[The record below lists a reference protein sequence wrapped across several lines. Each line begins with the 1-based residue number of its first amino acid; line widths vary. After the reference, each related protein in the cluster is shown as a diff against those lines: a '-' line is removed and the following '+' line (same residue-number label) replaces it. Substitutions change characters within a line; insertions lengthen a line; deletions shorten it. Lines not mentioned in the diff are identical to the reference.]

1 MRIDI
6 LTAFPGVFAG
16 PFGESIVG
24 RACSRDLVDVFIHDL
39 RAFTADRHKTID
51 DYAYGGSPGMVLKPE
66 PIFRG
71 VSHIRRQLDGSDGAV
86 EAIEADGVDG
96 AVEASRADR
105 ADRVNEAPRADEAVE
120 ADEGPRARTVLL
132 SARGRPFVQDT
143 ARAFA
148 ELDQLVLIC
157 GHYKGVDER
166 VATGLGAEEYSVG
179 DFVVTGGEIP
189 AMMIADAVIR
199 LLPGVL
205 GEMASA
211 VTDSHYDG
219 LLGNAVYTRPE
230 RYRDWR
236 VPPVLLSGHH
246 ERIEK
251 WERQDALRRT
261 YRHRPELLKK
271 LKLTGEDRNFLK
283 TLQRNGTG

>member
-24 RACSRDLVDVFIHDL
+24 RACRRDLVDVFVHDL
-39 RAFTADRHKTID
+39 RAFTSDRHKTID
-51 DYAYGGSPGMVLKPE
+51 DYAYGGSPGMVLKAE
-66 PIFRG
+66 PIFMG
-71 VSHIRRQLDGSDGAV
+71 VRQIRRRWDDS
-86 EAIEADGVDG
+86 
-96 AVEASRADR
+96 SRADR
-105 ADRVNEAPRADEAVE
+105 S
-120 ADEGPRARTVLL
+120 RTVLL
-132 SARGRPFVQDT
+132 SARGRAFAQDT
-143 ARAFA
+143 ARSFA
-148 ELDQLVLIC
+148 QLDQLVLIC

-189 AMMIADAVIR
+189 AMLIADAVIR

-211 VTDSHYDG
+211 VTDSHFDG

-230 RYRDWR
+230 NYQEWH
-236 VPPVLLSGHH
+236 VPEVLLSGHH
-246 ERIEK
+246 GRIER
-251 WERQDALRRT
+251 WERQDALKKT
-261 YRHRPELLKK
+261 YQHRPELLETVE
-271 LKLTGEDRNFLK
+271 LTGEDLTYLR
-283 TLQRNGTG
+283 TLQQNENG

>member
-24 RACSRDLVDVFIHDL
+24 RACRRDLVDVFVHDL
-39 RAFTADRHKTID
+39 RAFTTDRHKTVD
-51 DYAYGGSPGMVLKPE
+51 DYAYGGSPGMVLKAE

-71 VSHIRRQLDGSDGAV
+71 VGHIRRQ
-86 EAIEADGVDG
+86 VD
-96 AVEASRADR
+96 AASRASRSDQ
-105 ADRVNEAPRADEAVE
+105 ADRS
-120 ADEGPRARTVLL
+120 RTVLL
-132 SARGRPFVQDT
+132 SAGGRPFVQDT
-143 ARAFA
+143 ARSFA

-211 VTDSHYDG
+211 VTDSHYEG

-230 RYRDWR
+230 NYQEWR
-236 VPPVLLSGHH
+236 VPEVLLSGHH
-246 ERIEK
+246 GRIER
-251 WERQDALRRT
+251 WERQDALKKT
-261 YRHRPELLKK
+261 YQHRPELLETVE
-271 LKLTGEDRNFLK
+271 LTGEDLTYLR
-283 TLQRNGTG
+283 TLQQNESG

>member
-24 RACSRDLVDVFIHDL
+24 RACRRDLVDVFVHDL
-39 RAFTADRHKTID
+39 RAFTTDRHKTVD
-51 DYAYGGSPGMVLKPE
+51 DYAYGGSPGMVLKAE

-71 VSHIRRQLDGSDGAV
+71 VGHLRRQVDASSRTDH
-86 EAIEADGVDG
+86 ADQVD
-96 AVEASRADR
+96 ASSRTDR
-105 ADRVNEAPRADEAVE
+105 S
-120 ADEGPRARTVLL
+120 RTVLL
-132 SARGRPFVQDT
+132 SAGGRPFVQDT
-143 ARAFA
+143 ARSFA

-211 VTDSHYDG
+211 VTDSHYEG

-230 RYRDWR
+230 SYQEWR
-236 VPPVLLSGHH
+236 VPEVLLSGHH
-246 ERIEK
+246 GRIER
-251 WERQDALRRT
+251 WERQDALKKT
-261 YRHRPELLKK
+261 YQHRPELLETVE
-271 LKLTGEDRNFLK
+271 LTGEDLTYLR
-283 TLQRNGTG
+283 TLQRNENG

>member
-24 RACSRDLVDVFIHDL
+24 RACRRDLVDVFVHDL
-39 RAFTADRHKTID
+39 RAFTTDRHKTVD
-51 DYAYGGSPGMVLKPE
+51 DYAYGGSPGMVLKAE

-71 VSHIRRQLDGSDGAV
+71 VRHIRRQ
-86 EAIEADGVDG
+86 VD
-96 AVEASRADR
+96 ASSRASQ
-105 ADRVNEAPRADEAVE
+105 ADQAGQADQ
-120 ADEGPRARTVLL
+120 ADATSRTNRSRTVLL
-132 SARGRPFVQDT
+132 SAGGRTFVQET
-143 ARAFA
+143 ARSFA

-211 VTDSHYDG
+211 VTDSHYEG

-230 RYRDWR
+230 HYQEWR
-236 VPPVLLSGHH
+236 VPEVLLSGHH
-246 ERIEK
+246 ERIER
-251 WERQDALRRT
+251 WERQDALKKT
-261 YRHRPELLKK
+261 YQHRPDLLETVE
-271 LKLTGEDRNFLK
+271 LTGEDLTYLR
-283 TLQRNGTG
+283 TLQQNENG

>member
-6 LTAFPGVFAG
+6 LTAFPGVFSG

-24 RACSRDLVDVFIHDL
+24 RACRRDLVDVFVHDL
-39 RAFTADRHKTID
+39 RAFTTDRHKTVD
-51 DYAYGGSPGMVLKPE
+51 DYAYGGSPGMVLKAE

-71 VSHIRRQLDGSDGAV
+71 VRHVRRQ
-86 EAIEADGVDG
+86 VD
-96 AVEASRADR
+96 ASSRASRTDQVDASSRTDR
-105 ADRVNEAPRADEAVE
+105 S
-120 ADEGPRARTVLL
+120 RTVLL
-132 SARGRPFVQDT
+132 SAGGRPFVQDT
-143 ARAFA
+143 ARSYA

-166 VATGLGAEEYSVG
+166 VAKGLGAEEYSVG

-189 AMMIADAVIR
+189 AMMVADAVIR

-211 VTDSHYDG
+211 VTDSHYEG

-230 RYRDWR
+230 NYQEWS
-236 VPPVLLSGHH
+236 VPEVLLSGHH
-246 ERIEK
+246 GRIER
-251 WERQDALRRT
+251 WERQDALKKT
-261 YRHRPELLKK
+261 YQHRPELLETVE
-271 LKLTGEDRNFLK
+271 LTGEDLTYLR
-283 TLQRNGTG
+283 TLQRNENG

>member
-16 PFGESIVG
+16 PFAESIVG
-24 RACSRDLVDVFIHDL
+24 RACRRDMVDIFIHDL
-39 RAFTADRHKTID
+39 RAFTTDRHKTID

-71 VSHIRRQLDGSDGAV
+71 VKHIRRQTSQ
-86 EAIEADGVDG
+86 ADP
-96 AVEASRADR
+96 ASQADR
-105 ADRVNEAPRADEAVE
+105 S
-120 ADEGPRARTVLL
+120 RTVLL
-132 SARGRPFVQDT
+132 SARGRSFVQET
-143 ARAFA
+143 AGSFA
-148 ELDQLVLIC
+148 ELDQLVLVC

-166 VATGLGAEEYSVG
+166 VATGLDAEEYSVG

-189 AMMIADAVIR
+189 AMLITDAVIR

-230 RYRDWR
+230 RFQDWR
-236 VPPVLLSGHH
+236 VPEVLLSGHH
-246 ERIEK
+246 ERIAR
-251 WERQDALRRT
+251 WERRDALKKT
-261 YRHRPELLKK
+261 FQCRPDLLETAE
-271 LKLTGEDRNFLK
+271 LTGEDMTFLK
-283 TLQRNGTG
+283 TLQRNGNG

>member
-24 RACSRDLVDVFIHDL
+24 RACRRDLVDVFVHDL
-39 RAFTADRHKTID
+39 RAFTTDRHKTVD
-51 DYAYGGSPGMVLKPE
+51 DYAYGGSPGMVLKAE
-66 PIFRG
+66 PIFTG
-71 VSHIRRQLDGSDGAV
+71 VGHLRRQVDASSRTDQ
-86 EAIEADGVDG
+86 ADQVD
-96 AVEASRADR
+96 ASSRTDR
-105 ADRVNEAPRADEAVE
+105 S
-120 ADEGPRARTVLL
+120 RTVLL
-132 SARGRPFVQDT
+132 SAGGRPFVQDT
-143 ARAFA
+143 ARSFA
-148 ELDQLVLIC
+148 KLDQLVLIC

-211 VTDSHYDG
+211 VTDSHYEG

-230 RYRDWR
+230 SYQEWR
-236 VPPVLLSGHH
+236 VPEVLLSGHH
-246 ERIEK
+246 GRIER
-251 WERQDALRRT
+251 WERQDALKKT
-261 YRHRPELLKK
+261 YQHRPELLETVE
-271 LKLTGEDRNFLK
+271 LTGEDLTYLR
-283 TLQRNGTG
+283 TLQRNENG

>member
-1 MRIDI
+1 
-6 LTAFPGVFAG
+6 
-16 PFGESIVG
+16 
-24 RACSRDLVDVFIHDL
+24 
-39 RAFTADRHKTID
+39 AFTTDRHKTVD
-51 DYAYGGSPGMVLKPE
+51 DYAYGGSPGMVLKAE

-71 VSHIRRQLDGSDGAV
+71 VRHLRRLVDASSR
-86 EAIEADGVDG
+86 ADQVD
-96 AVEASRADR
+96 ASSLASRADQVDASSLASRADQVDASSR
-105 ADRVNEAPRADEAVE
+105 ADRS
-120 ADEGPRARTVLL
+120 RTVLL
-132 SARGRPFVQDT
+132 SAGGRPFVQDT
-143 ARAFA
+143 ARSFA

-211 VTDSHYDG
+211 VTDSHYEG

-230 RYRDWR
+230 SYQEWR
-236 VPPVLLSGHH
+236 VPEVLLSGHH
-246 ERIEK
+246 GRIER
-251 WERQDALRRT
+251 WERQDALKKT
-261 YRHRPELLKK
+261 YQHRPELLETVE
-271 LKLTGEDRNFLK
+271 LTGEDLTYLR
-283 TLQRNGTG
+283 TLQRNENG

>member
-6 LTAFPGVFAG
+6 LTAFPGAFAG

-24 RACSRDLVDVFIHDL
+24 RACARDMVDMYIHDL
-39 RAFTADRHKTID
+39 RAFTTDRHKTID

-66 PIFRG
+66 PIFQG
-71 VSHIRRQLDGSDGAV
+71 VSHIRRQKDPD
-86 EAIEADGVDG
+86 
-96 AVEASRADR
+96 SRS
-105 ADRVNEAPRADEAVE
+105 
-120 ADEGPRARTVLL
+120 RTVLL
-132 SARGRPFVQDT
+132 SAGGRPFLQET
-143 ARAFA
+143 AKSFV
-148 ELDQLVLIC
+148 ELDQLILIC

-166 VATGLGAEEYSVG
+166 VATGLDAEEYSVG

-199 LLPGVL
+199 LIPGAL

-230 RYRDWR
+230 HYRERR
-236 VPPVLLSGHH
+236 VPEVLLSGHH
-246 ERIEK
+246 ERIER
-251 WERQDALRRT
+251 WQRQDALRKT
-261 YRHRPELLKK
+261 FQHRPDLLETVE
-271 LKLTGEDRNFLK
+271 LTGEDKTFLK
-283 TLQRNGTG
+283 TLQRNENG

>member
-71 VSHIRRQLDGSDGAV
+71 VRHIRRQLG
-86 EAIEADGVDG
+86 
-96 AVEASRADR
+96 
-105 ADRVNEAPRADEAVE
+105 RADEAFEAFEANGADEANGANGADEADRSDGVVAPVE
-120 ADEGPRARTVLL
+120 ADLAAEGPRARTVLL
-132 SARGRPFVQDT
+132 SAGGRPFVQDT

-251 WERQDALRRT
+251 WERQDALRKT

-271 LKLTGEDRNFLK
+271 LQLTGEDRNFLK

>member
-6 LTAFPGVFAG
+6 LTAFPGVFTG

-24 RACSRDLVDVFIHDL
+24 RACRRDLVDVFIHDL
-39 RAFTADRHKTID
+39 RAFTTDRHKTID
-51 DYAYGGSPGMVLKPE
+51 GYAYGGSPGMVLKAE
-66 PIFRG
+66 PIFTG
-71 VSHIRRQLDGSDGAV
+71 VRHIRRQGA
-86 EAIEADGVDG
+86 DPT
-96 AVEASRADR
+96 RTDR
-105 ADRVNEAPRADEAVE
+105 S
-120 ADEGPRARTVLL
+120 RTVLL
-132 SARGRPFVQDT
+132 SAGGRPFVQDT
-143 ARAFA
+143 ARSFA
-148 ELDQLVLIC
+148 ELDQVVLIC

-211 VTDSHYDG
+211 VTDSHYEG

-230 RYRDWR
+230 NYQEWN
-236 VPPVLLSGHH
+236 VPEVLLSGHRG
-246 ERIEK
+246 RIER
-251 WERQDALRRT
+251 WERQDALKKT
-261 YRHRPELLKK
+261 YRHRPELLETVE
-271 LKLTGEDRNFLK
+271 LTGEDLTYLR
-283 TLQRNGTG
+283 TLQQNENG

>member
-1 MRIDI
+1 M
-6 LTAFPGVFAG
+6 
-16 PFGESIVG
+16 
-24 RACSRDLVDVFIHDL
+24 
-39 RAFTADRHKTID
+39 
-51 DYAYGGSPGMVLKPE
+51 
-66 PIFRG
+66 
-71 VSHIRRQLDGSDGAV
+71 
-86 EAIEADGVDG
+86 
-96 AVEASRADR
+96 
-105 ADRVNEAPRADEAVE
+105 
-120 ADEGPRARTVLL
+120 
-132 SARGRPFVQDT
+132 QDT

-261 YRHRPELLKK
+261 YQHRPELLKK

>member
-24 RACSRDLVDVFIHDL
+24 RACRRDLVDVFVHDL
-39 RAFTADRHKTID
+39 RAFTTDRHKTVD
-51 DYAYGGSPGMVLKPE
+51 DDAYGGSPGMVLKAE
-66 PIFRG
+66 PIFGG
-71 VSHIRRQLDGSDGAV
+71 VKHIRRQVDGSPQSSRTDQ
-86 EAIEADGVDG
+86 VDG
-96 AVEASRADR
+96 SSQSSRVDR
-105 ADRVNEAPRADEAVE
+105 S
-120 ADEGPRARTVLL
+120 RTVLL
-132 SARGRPFVQDT
+132 SAGGRPFVQET
-143 ARAFA
+143 ARSFA

-211 VTDSHYDG
+211 VTDSHYEG

-230 RYRDWR
+230 SYQEWR
-236 VPPVLLSGHH
+236 VPEVLLSGHH
-246 ERIEK
+246 GRIER
-251 WERQDALRRT
+251 WERQDALKKT
-261 YRHRPELLKK
+261 YQHRPELLETVE
-271 LKLTGEDRNFLK
+271 LTGEDLTYLR
-283 TLQRNGTG
+283 TLQRNENG

>member
-24 RACSRDLVDVFIHDL
+24 RACKRDMVDICIHDL
-39 RAFTADRHKTID
+39 RAFTTDRHKTID

-71 VSHIRRQLDGSDGAV
+71 VSHIRRQ
-86 EAIEADGVDG
+86 ADQ
-96 AVEASRADR
+96 ESRSL
-105 ADRVNEAPRADEAVE
+105 
-120 ADEGPRARTVLL
+120 TLLL
-132 SARGRPFVQDT
+132 SARGRPFLHET
-143 ARAFA
+143 AKSFV

-166 VATGLGAEEYSVG
+166 VATGLDAEEYSVG

-189 AMMIADAVIR
+189 AMMITDAVIR
-199 LLPGVL
+199 LIPGAL

-230 RYRDWR
+230 NFQERR
-236 VPPVLLSGHH
+236 VPEVLLSGHH
-246 ERIEK
+246 ERIER
-251 WERQDALRRT
+251 WQRQDALRKT
-261 YRHRPELLKK
+261 FQHRPDLLETVE
-271 LKLTGEDRNFLK
+271 LTGEDVNFLK
-283 TLQRNGTG
+283 TLQRNEDG

>member
-24 RACSRDLVDVFIHDL
+24 RACRRDLVDVFIHDL

-51 DYAYGGSPGMVLKPE
+51 DYAYGGSPGMVLKAE

-71 VSHIRRQLDGSDGAV
+71 VRHIQRLEDEASRTSGTSHSDHVG
-86 EAIEADGVDG
+86 
-96 AVEASRADR
+96 EASRADR
-105 ADRVNEAPRADEAVE
+105 S
-120 ADEGPRARTVLL
+120 RTVLL
-132 SARGRPFVQDT
+132 SAGGRPFVQDT
-143 ARAFA
+143 ARSFA

-157 GHYKGVDER
+157 GHYKGVDAR

-205 GEMASA
+205 GERASA
-211 VTDSHYDG
+211 VTDSYYDG

-230 RYRDWR
+230 NYQEWS
-236 VPPVLLSGHH
+236 VPEVLLSGHH
-246 ERIEK
+246 GRIER
-251 WERQDALRRT
+251 WERQDALKKT
-261 YRHRPELLKK
+261 FQHRPELLDTVE
-271 LKLTGEDRNFLK
+271 LTGEDMTYLK
-283 TLQRNGTG
+283 TLQRNEHG

>member
-6 LTAFPGVFAG
+6 LTAFPGVFAK

-24 RACSRDLVDVFIHDL
+24 RACRRDLVDVFVHDL
-39 RAFTADRHKTID
+39 RAFTTDRHKTVD
-51 DYAYGGSPGMVLKPE
+51 DYAYGGSPGMVLKAE

-71 VSHIRRQLDGSDGAV
+71 VGHLRRQ
-86 EAIEADGVDG
+86 VD
-96 AVEASRADR
+96 ASSRPDR
-105 ADRVNEAPRADEAVE
+105 SRI
-120 ADEGPRARTVLL
+120 VLL
-132 SARGRPFVQDT
+132 SAGGRPFVQDT
-143 ARAFA
+143 ARSFA

-211 VTDSHYDG
+211 VTDSHYEG

-230 RYRDWR
+230 NYQEWR
-236 VPPVLLSGHH
+236 VPEVLLSGHH
-246 ERIEK
+246 GRIER
-251 WERQDALRRT
+251 WERQDALKKT
-261 YRHRPELLKK
+261 YQHRPELLETVE
-271 LKLTGEDRNFLK
+271 LTGEDLTYLR
-283 TLQRNGTG
+283 TLQRNENG

>member
-24 RACSRDLVDVFIHDL
+24 RACRRDLVDVFVHDL
-39 RAFTADRHKTID
+39 RAFTTDRHKTVD
-51 DYAYGGSPGMVLKPE
+51 DYAYGGSPGMVLKAE

-71 VSHIRRQLDGSDGAV
+71 VRHIRRQ
-86 EAIEADGVDG
+86 ADQSSRTSRADQ
-96 AVEASRADR
+96 ADASSRADQADASSRADR
-105 ADRVNEAPRADEAVE
+105 S
-120 ADEGPRARTVLL
+120 RTVLL
-132 SARGRPFVQDT
+132 SAGGRPFVQDT
-143 ARAFA
+143 ARSFA

-166 VATGLGAEEYSVG
+166 VTTGLGAEEYSVG

-189 AMMIADAVIR
+189 AMMVADAVIR
-199 LLPGVL
+199 LLTGVL

-230 RYRDWR
+230 NYQEWS
-236 VPPVLLSGHH
+236 VPEVLLSGHH
-246 ERIEK
+246 GRIER
-251 WERQDALRRT
+251 WERQDALKKT
-261 YRHRPELLKK
+261 YQHRPELLETVE
-271 LKLTGEDRNFLK
+271 LTGEDLTYLR
-283 TLQRNGTG
+283 TLQQDENG

>member
-24 RACSRDLVDVFIHDL
+24 RACRRDMVDVFIHDL
-39 RAFTADRHKTID
+39 RAFTIDRHKTVD
-51 DYAYGGSPGMVLKPE
+51 DYAYGGSPGMVLKAE
-66 PIFRG
+66 PIFTG
-71 VSHIRRQLDGSDGAV
+71 VRHIRRQGDASSRTGQGDASSRSDR
-86 EAIEADGVDG
+86 
-96 AVEASRADR
+96 S
-105 ADRVNEAPRADEAVE
+105 
-120 ADEGPRARTVLL
+120 RTVLL
-132 SARGRPFVQDT
+132 SAGGRPFVQDT
-143 ARAFA
+143 ARSFA

-166 VATGLGAEEYSVG
+166 VSTGLGAEEYSVG

-211 VTDSHYDG
+211 VSDSHYEG

-230 RYRDWR
+230 NYQEWR
-236 VPPVLLSGHH
+236 VPEVLLSGHH
-246 ERIEK
+246 GRIER
-251 WERQDALRRT
+251 WERQDALKKT
-261 YRHRPELLKK
+261 FQHRPELLETVE
-271 LKLTGEDRNFLK
+271 LTGEDLTYLS
-283 TLQRNGTG
+283 TLQQDENG

>member
-6 LTAFPGVFAG
+6 LSAFPGVFAG

-24 RACSRDLVDVFIHDL
+24 RACRRDLVDVFVHDL
-39 RAFTADRHKTID
+39 RAFTTDRHKTVD
-51 DYAYGGSPGMVLKPE
+51 DYAYGGSPGMVLKAE

-71 VSHIRRQLDGSDGAV
+71 VRHIRRQ
-86 EAIEADGVDG
+86 VD
-96 AVEASRADR
+96 AASRSDQAGR
-105 ADRVNEAPRADEAVE
+105 S
-120 ADEGPRARTVLL
+120 RTVLL
-132 SARGRPFVQDT
+132 SAGGRPFVQDT
-143 ARAFA
+143 ARSFA

-179 DFVVTGGEIP
+179 DFVVTGGEMP

-211 VTDSHYDG
+211 VTDSHYEG

-230 RYRDWR
+230 NYQEWR
-236 VPPVLLSGHH
+236 VPEVLLSGHH
-246 ERIEK
+246 GRIER
-251 WERQDALRRT
+251 WERQDALKKT
-261 YRHRPELLKK
+261 YQHRPELLETVE
-271 LKLTGEDRNFLK
+271 LTGEDLTYLR
-283 TLQRNGTG
+283 TLQRNENG

>member
-71 VSHIRRQLDGSDGAV
+71 VRHIRRQLDG
-86 EAIEADGVDG
+86 ADG
-96 AVEASRADR
+96 
-105 ADRVNEAPRADEAVE
+105 ADEAVE
-120 ADEGPRARTVLL
+120 ADEADGADGEVEASRTDEGPRARTVLL

-230 RYRDWR
+230 RYQDWR

>member
-6 LTAFPGVFAG
+6 LTAFPGVFSG

-24 RACSRDLVDVFIHDL
+24 RACRRDLVDVFVHDL
-39 RAFTADRHKTID
+39 RAFTTDRHKTVD
-51 DYAYGGSPGMVLKPE
+51 DYAYGGSPGMVLKAE

-71 VSHIRRQLDGSDGAV
+71 VRHVRRQ
-86 EAIEADGVDG
+86 VD
-96 AVEASRADR
+96 ASSRASRTDQVDASSRADR
-105 ADRVNEAPRADEAVE
+105 S
-120 ADEGPRARTVLL
+120 RTVLL
-132 SARGRPFVQDT
+132 SAGGRSFVQDS
-143 ARAFA
+143 ARSFA

-166 VATGLGAEEYSVG
+166 VAKGLGAEEYSVG

-211 VTDSHYDG
+211 VTDSHYEG

-230 RYRDWR
+230 NYQEWR
-236 VPPVLLSGHH
+236 VPEVLLSGHH
-246 ERIEK
+246 GRIER
-251 WERQDALRRT
+251 WERQDALKKT
-261 YRHRPELLKK
+261 YQHRPELLETVE
-271 LKLTGEDRNFLK
+271 LTGEDLTYLR
-283 TLQRNGTG
+283 TLQRNENG

>member
-24 RACSRDLVDVFIHDL
+24 RACRRDMVDIFIHDL
-39 RAFTADRHKTID
+39 RAFTTDRHKTID

-71 VSHIRRQLDGSDGAV
+71 VRHIRRQ
-86 EAIEADGVDG
+86 ADLAAQATPESQESSVDQPSQ
-96 AVEASRADR
+96 ADPASQADR
-105 ADRVNEAPRADEAVE
+105 S
-120 ADEGPRARTVLL
+120 RTVLL
-132 SARGRPFVQDT
+132 SARGSPFVQET
-143 ARAFA
+143 ARSFA
-148 ELDQLVLIC
+148 GLDQLVLVC

-189 AMMIADAVIR
+189 AMLIADAVVR

-230 RYRDWR
+230 RFQDWR
-236 VPPVLLSGHH
+236 VPEVLLSGHH
-246 ERIEK
+246 ERIAK
-251 WERQDALRRT
+251 WERRDALKT
-261 YRHRPELLKK
+261 TFRHRPDLLETAP
-271 LKLTGEDRNFLK
+271 LTGEDMTFLK
-283 TLQRNGTG
+283 TLQRNGNG

>member
-24 RACSRDLVDVFIHDL
+24 RACRRDLVDVFVHDL
-39 RAFTADRHKTID
+39 RAFTTDRHKTVD
-51 DYAYGGSPGMVLKPE
+51 DYAYGGSPGMVLKAE

-71 VSHIRRQLDGSDGAV
+71 VGHIRRQAGQ
-86 EAIEADGVDG
+86 AD
-96 AVEASRADR
+96 ATSRTDR
-105 ADRVNEAPRADEAVE
+105 T
-120 ADEGPRARTVLL
+120 RTVLL
-132 SARGRPFVQDT
+132 SAGGRTFVQET
-143 ARAFA
+143 ARSFA

-205 GEMASA
+205 GEVASA
-211 VTDSHYDG
+211 VTDSHYEG

-230 RYRDWR
+230 HYQEWR
-236 VPPVLLSGHH
+236 VPEVLLSGHH
-246 ERIEK
+246 ERIER
-251 WERQDALRRT
+251 WERQDALKKT
-261 YRHRPELLKK
+261 YQHRPDLLETVE
-271 LKLTGEDRNFLK
+271 LTGEDLTYLR
-283 TLQRNGTG
+283 TLQQNENG

>member
-24 RACSRDLVDVFIHDL
+24 RACRRDMVDIFIHDL
-39 RAFTADRHKTID
+39 RAFTMDRHKTID
-51 DYAYGGSPGMVLKPE
+51 DYAYGGSPGMVLKAE

-71 VSHIRRQLDGSDGAV
+71 VRHIRRQ
-86 EAIEADGVDG
+86 
-96 AVEASRADR
+96 ADR
-105 ADRVNEAPRADEAVE
+105 AAQADRS
-120 ADEGPRARTVLL
+120 RTVLL
-132 SARGRPFVQDT
+132 SARGSPFVQET
-143 ARAFA
+143 AKSFA

-166 VATGLGAEEYSVG
+166 VATGLDAKEYSVG

-199 LLPGVL
+199 LLPGAL

-211 VTDSHYDG
+211 VTDSHFDG

-230 RYRDWR
+230 NYQEWS
-236 VPPVLLSGHH
+236 VPEVLLSGHH
-246 ERIEK
+246 ERIEE
-251 WERQDALRRT
+251 WERRDALKKT
-261 YRHRPELLKK
+261 FQHRPELLET
-271 LKLTGEDRNFLK
+271 LELTRDDLTYLK
-283 TLQRNGTG
+283 TLQRNETG

>member
-24 RACSRDLVDVFIHDL
+24 RACRRDLVDVFVHDL
-39 RAFTADRHKTID
+39 RAFTTDRHKTVD
-51 DYAYGGSPGMVLKPE
+51 DYAYGGSPGMVLKAE

-71 VSHIRRQLDGSDGAV
+71 VGHLRRQ
-86 EAIEADGVDG
+86 VD
-96 AVEASRADR
+96 AS
-105 ADRVNEAPRADEAVE
+105 PRASG
-120 ADEGPRARTVLL
+120 ADQVDASPRTDRSRTVLL
-132 SARGRPFVQDT
+132 SAGGRPFVQES
-143 ARAFA
+143 ARSFA

-211 VTDSHYDG
+211 VTDSHYEG

-230 RYRDWR
+230 NYQEWR
-236 VPPVLLSGHH
+236 VPEVLLSGHH
-246 ERIEK
+246 GRIER
-251 WERQDALRRT
+251 WERQDALKKT
-261 YRHRPELLKK
+261 YQHRPELLDTVE
-271 LKLTGEDRNFLK
+271 LTGEDLTYLR
-283 TLQRNGTG
+283 TLQRNENG

>member
-24 RACSRDLVDVFIHDL
+24 RACRRDLVDVFVHDL

-51 DYAYGGSPGMVLKPE
+51 DHAYGGSPGMVLKAE

-71 VSHIRRQLDGSDGAV
+71 VSHIRRQ
-86 EAIEADGVDG
+86 VD
-96 AVEASRADR
+96 ASPRASRADQVDASPR
-105 ADRVNEAPRADEAVE
+105 ADRSH
-120 ADEGPRARTVLL
+120 TVLL
-132 SARGRPFVQDT
+132 SAGGRPFVQDT
-143 ARAFA
+143 ARSFA
-148 ELDQLVLIC
+148 DLDQLVLIC

-211 VTDSHYDG
+211 VTDSHYEG

-230 RYRDWR
+230 NYQDWR
-236 VPPVLLSGHH
+236 VPEVLLSGHH
-246 ERIEK
+246 GRIER
-251 WERQDALRRT
+251 WERQDALKKT
-261 YRHRPELLKK
+261 YQHRPELLETVE
-271 LKLTGEDRNFLK
+271 LTGEDLTYLR
-283 TLQRNGTG
+283 TLQQNENG

>member
-24 RACSRDLVDVFIHDL
+24 RACRRDLVDVFVHDL
-39 RAFTADRHKTID
+39 RAFTTDRHKTVD
-51 DYAYGGSPGMVLKPE
+51 DYAYGGSPGMVLKAE
-66 PIFRG
+66 PIFTG
-71 VSHIRRQLDGSDGAV
+71 VRHIRKQ
-86 EAIEADGVDG
+86 AD
-96 AVEASRADR
+96 ASSRASQVER
-105 ADRVNEAPRADEAVE
+105 ADRVDASSRNDRS
-120 ADEGPRARTVLL
+120 RTVLL

-143 ARAFA
+143 ARTFA

-199 LLPGVL
+199 LLPR
-205 GEMASA
+205 A
-211 VTDSHYDG
+211 D
-219 LLGNAVYTRPE
+219 
-230 RYRDWR
+230 
-236 VPPVLLSGHH
+236 
-246 ERIEK
+246 
-251 WERQDALRRT
+251 
-261 YRHRPELLKK
+261 
-271 LKLTGEDRNFLK
+271 
-283 TLQRNGTG
+283 

>member
-1 MRIDI
+1 MVDI
-6 LTAFPGVFAG
+6 
-16 PFGESIVG
+16 
-24 RACSRDLVDVFIHDL
+24 FIHDL
-39 RAFTADRHKTID
+39 RAFTTDRHKTID

-71 VSHIRRQLDGSDGAV
+71 VRHIRRQPSQ
-86 EAIEADGVDG
+86 ADP
-96 AVEASRADR
+96 ESRAAPADLASQ
-105 ADRVNEAPRADEAVE
+105 ADRS
-120 ADEGPRARTVLL
+120 RTVLL
-132 SARGRPFVQDT
+132 SARGRPFVQET
-143 ARAFA
+143 ARSFA
-148 ELDQLVLIC
+148 ELDQLVLVC

-189 AMMIADAVIR
+189 AMLIADAVVR

-230 RYRDWR
+230 RFQDWR
-236 VPPVLLSGHH
+236 VPEVLLSGHH
-246 ERIEK
+246 ERIAK
-251 WERQDALRRT
+251 WERRDALKT
-261 YRHRPELLKK
+261 TFRHRPDLLETAQ
-271 LKLTGEDRNFLK
+271 LTGEDMTFLK
-283 TLQRNGTG
+283 TLQRNGNG

>member
-1 MRIDI
+1 
-6 LTAFPGVFAG
+6 
-16 PFGESIVG
+16 
-24 RACSRDLVDVFIHDL
+24 
-39 RAFTADRHKTID
+39 
-51 DYAYGGSPGMVLKPE
+51 MVLKPE

-71 VSHIRRQLDGSDGAV
+71 VRHIRRQ
-86 EAIEADGVDG
+86 
-96 AVEASRADR
+96 
-105 ADRVNEAPRADEAVE
+105 ADEACRSGKARY
-120 ADEGPRARTVLL
+120 ADEAQREDETPQADEACRFDKARRVDEACRSDEARRTDEACRSRTVLL

-143 ARAFA
+143 ARTFA
-148 ELDQLVLIC
+148 ELDHLVLIC

-199 LLPGVL
+199 LIPGVL

-230 RYRDWR
+230 WYRNWR

-251 WERQDALRRT
+251 WERQDALRST
-261 YRHRPELLKK
+261 YRHRPELLEK
-271 LKLTGEDRNFLK
+271 LELTGEEKTFLK
-283 TLQRNGTG
+283 TLQRNETG

>member
-1 MRIDI
+1 M
-6 LTAFPGVFAG
+6 
-16 PFGESIVG
+16 G
-24 RACSRDLVDVFIHDL
+24 RACRRDVVDIFIHDL
-39 RAFTADRHKTID
+39 RAFTTDRHKTID

-71 VSHIRRQLDGSDGAV
+71 VRHIRRQ
-86 EAIEADGVDG
+86 ADP
-96 AVEASRADR
+96 ADR
-105 ADRVNEAPRADEAVE
+105 S
-120 ADEGPRARTVLL
+120 RTVLL
-132 SARGRPFVQDT
+132 SARGRPFVQET
-143 ARAFA
+143 AKSFA

-211 VTDSHYDG
+211 VTDSHYGG

-230 RYRDWR
+230 NYREWG
-236 VPPVLLSGHH
+236 VPEVLLSGHH
-246 ERIEK
+246 ERIER
-251 WERQDALRRT
+251 WERQDALKKT
-261 YRHRPELLKK
+261 FQHRPELLETVE
-271 LKLTGEDRNFLK
+271 LTGEDVTYLK
-283 TLQRNGTG
+283 TLQRNGNGRH

>member
-24 RACSRDLVDVFIHDL
+24 RACRRDLVDVFVHDL
-39 RAFTADRHKTID
+39 RAFTTDRHKTVD
-51 DYAYGGSPGMVLKPE
+51 DYAYGGSPGMVLKAE

-71 VSHIRRQLDGSDGAV
+71 VRHIRRQ
-86 EAIEADGVDG
+86 ADQSSRTSRTSRADQADASSQAGQAD
-96 AVEASRADR
+96 ASSRADR
-105 ADRVNEAPRADEAVE
+105 S
-120 ADEGPRARTVLL
+120 RTVLL
-132 SARGRPFVQDT
+132 SAGGRPFVQDT
-143 ARAFA
+143 ARSFA

-166 VATGLGAEEYSVG
+166 VASGLGAEEYSVG

-189 AMMIADAVIR
+189 AMMVADAVIR

-211 VTDSHYDG
+211 VTDSHYEG

-230 RYRDWR
+230 NYQEWS
-236 VPPVLLSGHH
+236 VPEVLLSGHH
-246 ERIEK
+246 ERIER
-251 WERQDALRRT
+251 WERQDALKKT
-261 YRHRPELLKK
+261 YQHRPELLETVE
-271 LKLTGEDRNFLK
+271 LTGEDLTYLR
-283 TLQRNGTG
+283 TLQQDENG

>member
-24 RACSRDLVDVFIHDL
+24 RACRRDLVDVFVHDL
-39 RAFTADRHKTID
+39 RAFTTDRHKTVD
-51 DYAYGGSPGMVLKPE
+51 DYAYGGSPGMVLKAE

-71 VSHIRRQLDGSDGAV
+71 VRHIRRQVDAASRAS
-86 EAIEADGVDG
+86 EADRVD
-96 AVEASRADR
+96 AASRADR
-105 ADRVNEAPRADEAVE
+105 SH
-120 ADEGPRARTVLL
+120 TVLL
-132 SARGRPFVQDT
+132 SAGGRPFVQDT
-143 ARAFA
+143 ARSFA

-179 DFVVTGGEIP
+179 DFVVTGGEMP

-211 VTDSHYDG
+211 VTDSHYEG

-230 RYRDWR
+230 NYQEWR
-236 VPPVLLSGHH
+236 VPEVLLSGHH
-246 ERIEK
+246 GRIEK
-251 WERQDALRRT
+251 WERQDALKKT
-261 YRHRPELLKK
+261 YQHRPELLESVE
-271 LKLTGEDRNFLK
+271 LTGEDLTYLR
-283 TLQRNGTG
+283 TLQQNENG

>member
-24 RACSRDLVDVFIHDL
+24 RACRRDMVDIFIHDL
-39 RAFTADRHKTID
+39 RAFTTDRHKTID

-66 PIFRG
+66 PVFRG
-71 VSHIRRQLDGSDGAV
+71 VRHIRRQSDP
-86 EAIEADGVDG
+86 
-96 AVEASRADR
+96 ASRTDPASRSDR
-105 ADRVNEAPRADEAVE
+105 S
-120 ADEGPRARTVLL
+120 RTVLL
-132 SARGRPFVQDT
+132 SARGRPFVQET
-143 ARAFA
+143 ARSFA
-148 ELDQLVLIC
+148 GLDQLVLVC

-179 DFVVTGGEIP
+179 DFVVTGGEVP
-189 AMMIADAVIR
+189 AMLITDAVVR

-230 RYRDWR
+230 RFQDWR
-236 VPPVLLSGHH
+236 VPEVLLSGHH
-246 ERIEK
+246 ERIAR
-251 WERQDALRRT
+251 WERRDALTKTFQRR
-261 YRHRPELLKK
+261 PDLLETAE
-271 LKLTGEDRNFLK
+271 LTGEDRTFLK
-283 TLQRNGTG
+283 TLQRNGNG

>member
-24 RACSRDLVDVFIHDL
+24 RACKRDMVDIFIHDL
-39 RAFTADRHKTID
+39 RAFTTDRHKTID

-71 VSHIRRQLDGSDGAV
+71 VSHIRRQ
-86 EAIEADGVDG
+86 ADQ
-96 AVEASRADR
+96 ENRSL
-105 ADRVNEAPRADEAVE
+105 
-120 ADEGPRARTVLL
+120 TVLL
-132 SARGRPFVQDT
+132 SARGRPFLQET
-143 ARAFA
+143 AKSFV

-166 VATGLGAEEYSVG
+166 VVTDLDAEEYSVG

-199 LLPGVL
+199 LIPGAL

-230 RYRDWR
+230 NFQERR
-236 VPPVLLSGHH
+236 VPEVLLSGHH
-246 ERIEK
+246 ERIER
-251 WERQDALRRT
+251 WQRQDALRKT
-261 YRHRPELLKK
+261 FQHRPDLLNTVE
-271 LKLTGEDRNFLK
+271 LTGEDVTFLQ
-283 TLQRNGTG
+283 TLQRNENG

>member
-6 LTAFPGVFAG
+6 LTAFPGVFTG

-24 RACSRDLVDVFIHDL
+24 RACRRDLVDVFIHDL
-39 RAFTADRHKTID
+39 RAFTTDRHKTID
-51 DYAYGGSPGMVLKPE
+51 DYAYGGSPGMVLKAE
-66 PIFRG
+66 PIFTG
-71 VSHIRRQLDGSDGAV
+71 VRHIRRLG
-86 EAIEADGVDG
+86 
-96 AVEASRADR
+96 EASTQTDR
-105 ADRVNEAPRADEAVE
+105 S
-120 ADEGPRARTVLL
+120 RTVLL
-132 SARGRPFVQDT
+132 SAGGRPFVQDT
-143 ARAFA
+143 ARSFA
-148 ELDQLVLIC
+148 ELDHLVLIC

-211 VTDSHYDG
+211 VTDSHYEG

-230 RYRDWR
+230 NYQEWS
-236 VPPVLLSGHH
+236 VPEVLLSGHH
-246 ERIEK
+246 GRIER
-251 WERQDALRRT
+251 WEREDALKKT
-261 YRHRPELLKK
+261 YRHRPELLETVE
-271 LKLTGEDRNFLK
+271 LSGEDLTYLR
-283 TLQRNGTG
+283 TLQQNETG

>member
-6 LTAFPGVFAG
+6 LTAFPGVFSG

-24 RACSRDLVDVFIHDL
+24 RACRRDLADVFVHDL
-39 RAFTADRHKTID
+39 RAFTTDRHKTVD
-51 DYAYGGSPGMVLKPE
+51 DYAYGGSPGMVLKAE

-71 VSHIRRQLDGSDGAV
+71 VRHVRRQ
-86 EAIEADGVDG
+86 VD
-96 AVEASRADR
+96 ASSRTDR
-105 ADRVNEAPRADEAVE
+105 S
-120 ADEGPRARTVLL
+120 RTVLL
-132 SARGRPFVQDT
+132 SAGGRPFVQDT
-143 ARAFA
+143 ARSFA

-166 VATGLGAEEYSVG
+166 VAKGLGAEEYSVG

-189 AMMIADAVIR
+189 AMMVADAVIR

-211 VTDSHYDG
+211 VTDSHYEG

-230 RYRDWR
+230 SYQEWR
-236 VPPVLLSGHH
+236 VPEVLLSGHH
-246 ERIEK
+246 GRIER
-251 WERQDALRRT
+251 WERQDALKKT
-261 YRHRPELLKK
+261 YQHRPELLETVE
-271 LKLTGEDRNFLK
+271 LTGEDLTYLR
-283 TLQRNGTG
+283 TLQRNENG

>member
-24 RACSRDLVDVFIHDL
+24 RACRRDMVDIFIHDL
-39 RAFTADRHKTID
+39 RAFTTDRHKTID

-71 VSHIRRQLDGSDGAV
+71 VRHIRRQADQAN
-86 EAIEADGVDG
+86 EANQANEADR
-96 AVEASRADR
+96 S
-105 ADRVNEAPRADEAVE
+105 
-120 ADEGPRARTVLL
+120 RTVLL
-132 SARGRPFVQDT
+132 SARGRPFVQET
-143 ARAFA
+143 ARSFA
-148 ELDQLVLIC
+148 ELGQLVLIC

-199 LLPGVL
+199 LIPGAL

-211 VTDSHYDG
+211 VTDSHYGG

-230 RYRDWR
+230 NYQEWR
-236 VPPVLLSGHH
+236 VPEVLLSGHH
-246 ERIEK
+246 ERIER
-251 WERQDALRRT
+251 WERQDALKKT
-261 YRHRPELLKK
+261 FQHRPELLETVE
-271 LKLTGEDRNFLK
+271 LTGEDMTYLK
-283 TLQRNGTG
+283 TLQRNGNGRH